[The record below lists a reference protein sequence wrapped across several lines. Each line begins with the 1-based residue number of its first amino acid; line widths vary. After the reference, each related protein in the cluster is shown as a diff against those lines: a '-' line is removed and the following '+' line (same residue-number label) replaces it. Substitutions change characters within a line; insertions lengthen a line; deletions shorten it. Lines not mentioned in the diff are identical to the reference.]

1 MDYLSVSF
9 ISKHRLL
16 QVLSDDEKRSI
27 YDRYGEAGLKG
38 AGVGTGVSSY
48 SSKKINNDVHNHFY
62 CSLLEFIFVLLL
74 SSRAS
79 LYFLSLFL

>member
-9 ISKHRLL
+9 ISKRRLL

-38 AGVGTGVSSY
+38 AGIGTGVSSY
-48 SSKKINNDVHNHFY
+48 STKKINNDVHNDFY
-62 CSLLEFIFVLLL
+62 CSLLEFIFALLL
-74 SSRAS
+74 SPHAS
-79 LYFLSLFL
+79 LFFLSLFL